1 MDDELSGVNKTA
13 RTADRVAGL
22 AYGALH
28 PPVAHDRLSCMDIR
42 IGVSSV
48 GFRIARS
55 LDLHSACRASAG
67 PIIPVL
73 ASRRV
78 PWHARSSKHGYAAR
92 GAAGAAAHRHPDCG
106 YPGGAETTEAALAAK
121 LLPSQDANT
130 PASTAT
136 LAAVH
141 ASTHRCLVTPVWFA
155 PIASDLPSLGTISST
170 AIATVSRQVVVAGH
184 KSELNRLLWCYRPL
198 WRSADDS
205 PPGTTWG
212 LSGRALRAVPA
223 AEYIDILLYKLR
235 ARRFPPCYRR
245 YVRTVV
251 REVLVVCAL

>member
-28 PPVAHDRLSCMDIR
+28 PPVAHDRLSCMDIG

-55 LDLHSACRASAG
+55 LDLHIAFQGIGWANHPG
-67 PIIPVL
+67 L
-73 ASRRV
+73 ASPCPRAV
-78 PWHARSSKHGYAAR
+78 ARPVFETR
-92 GAAGAAAHRHPDCG
+92 ILPPPEAAGAAAQIATPTAAT
-106 YPGGAETTEAALAAK
+106 PVSAETTEAALSACSHPK
-121 LLPSQDANT
+121 TANT

-170 AIATVSRQVVVAGH
+170 AIRPLSGQVVMAGH
-184 KSELNRLLWCYRPL
+184 KSSSTGFCG
-198 WRSADDS
+198 AI
-205 PPGTTWG
+205 G
-212 LSGRALRAVPA
+212 LCGDQPMTLRRGPRGGCRAGR
-223 AEYIDILLYKLR
+223 
-235 ARRFPPCYRR
+235 
-245 YVRTVV
+245 
-251 REVLVVCAL
+251 